1 MTGQTLFLA
10 LLAVLA
16 GGAVVA
22 AALDR
27 RPRACVLASFTA
39 AAAGSLLAVALSL
52 LVLLTPEHVRLAL
65 PAPLPQLG
73 AFSLQVDQLSAFFLL
88 TAGIV
93 GTCVSVYSVSYLREY
108 QGRYSMG
115 RMGALFNVFLLS
127 LVLVLT
133 AGNAVLFLIV
143 WETMSVSSY
152 LLVVYESRRQ
162 DSASSGL
169 LYVVMTH
176 LGTALIMVA
185 FVLMWLQAGSFDFDA
200 FAAIKGMDGVSELA
214 RAAPF
219 LLLLVGFG
227 TKAGLVPL
235 HIWLPQAHPAAPS
248 NVSALMSAVM
258 VKTAVYMLVR
268 CCFDFLGVREV
279 WWGLLVLLIACVS
292 ALVGV
297 LYAVAERDIKRVLA
311 YSTVENMG
319 IIFIGVGAAM
329 VFQAYSGDP
338 LAGPYLADLA
348 ALALVA
354 ALFHVLSH
362 ALFKSLLFMGAGA
375 VLFSAHTRNVEEMG
389 GLAKRMRYTGA
400 LFFVGALSI
409 SAIPPLNGFV
419 GEWLMFQSLLLSQ
432 TINDPMV
439 NILIP
444 AAVAV
449 LALTGALAAACFVR
463 LFGAAFLARP
473 RSAHAEEAKEVPR
486 PMLAGMAAVAGLCI
500 LTGVLSVLI
509 VPVVDG
515 VSASVLGVSISAKLV
530 NGLVLSPPAG
540 AFSSMS
546 PLVLTA
552 LVAVVLPAI
561 YLAVRRWR
569 PREVTQG
576 DTWDCGTPLTSR
588 HEYTATGHS
597 QPIVRL
603 FRSIFRPRAEVT
615 VTPSASPLVPA
626 RTAFRSEVEPV
637 FERYLYDPVSRA
649 AVYLAGKA
657 SVIQKGSIQA
667 YLAYIFVLL
676 LVLLVVF
683 R

>member
-1 MTGQTLFLA
+1 MLGPQLILALITTFLAGA
-10 LLAVLA
+10 LLATL
-16 GGAVVA
+16 
-22 AALDR
+22 LDR
-27 RPRACVLASFTA
+27 RPRACAAVSF
-39 AAAGSLLAVALSL
+39 AAAGVGSSLCAALAL
-52 LVLLTPEHVRLAL
+52 LVLLGSGPVAL
-65 PAPLPQLG
+65 SFPAPLPQLG
-73 AFSLQVDQLSAFFLL
+73 TFSLQVDRLSAFFLL
-88 TAGIV
+88 TAGVV
-93 GTCVSVYSVSYLREY
+93 GACVSAYSVSYLSEY
-108 QGRYSMG
+108 RGRYSPG
-115 RMGALFNVFLLS
+115 RMGALYNVFLLS

-143 WETMSVSSY
+143 WEAMSVSSY

-162 DSASSGL
+162 DSASAGL

-176 LGTALIMVA
+176 LGTALISVA
-185 FVLMWLQAGSFDFDA
+185 FVLMWTQTGSFDFSA
-200 FAAIKGMDGVSELA
+200 FATIKDLATVPELM
-214 RAAPF
+214 RTVPF

-235 HIWLPQAHPAAPS
+235 HVWLPQAHPAAPS

-279 WWGLLVLLIACVS
+279 WWGLLVLLIACAS
-292 ALVGV
+292 ALLGV
-297 LYAVAERDIKRVLA
+297 LYAVVERDLKRVLA

-319 IIFIGVGAAM
+319 IIFIGIGAAM

-338 LAGPYLADLA
+338 SAAPYLADLA

-375 VLFSAHTRNVEEMG
+375 VLFAAHTRNVEEMG

-400 LFFVGALSI
+400 LFFVGALAI

-473 RSAHAEEAKEVPR
+473 RTAHAAEAEEVPR
-486 PMLAGMAAVAGLCI
+486 PMLAGMAGAAGLCV

-509 VPVVDG
+509 IPVVDG
-515 VSASVLGVSISAKLV
+515 VSASVLGVSIADKLV

-540 AFSSMS
+540 SFSSMS
-546 PLVLTA
+546 PLAIAALAAVLVPA
-552 LVAVVLPAI
+552 LYLLLGRRPA
-561 YLAVRRWR
+561 ARV
-569 PREVTQG
+569 
-576 DTWDCGTPLTSR
+576 DTWDCGTPLTAR
-588 HEYTATGHS
+588 NEYTATGHS
-597 QPIVRL
+597 QPIARL
-603 FRSIFRPRAEVT
+603 FRSLFRARDEVSE
-615 VTPSASPLVPA
+615 VPSASPLVPA
-626 RTAFRSEVEPV
+626 RTAFRSEVQPV

-649 AVYLAGKA
+649 AVLVAGRA

-676 LVLLVVF
+676 LALLVVF